1 MNWFQLIREDFS
13 VVFAR
18 DPAVRSRW
26 AVLTLHSGFRAV
38 VHYRMQHALWGI
50 GLHWLARWLS
60 LWSRWTTGVEIHPAV
75 RGGGGVFFF

>member
-38 VHYRMQHALWGI
+38 VHRPALAGA
-50 GLHWLARWLS
+50 LAVVVVALDD
-60 LWSRWTTGVEIHPAV
+60 
-75 RGGGGVFFF
+75 GGGDSSGGARRAPFFY